1 MNFSVIP
8 LVKYH
13 LISSDVQKRLIIY
26 GFLGFAIF
34 FVAIMNYMLI
44 SIATLSRR
52 AKGVGVHKC
61 SGASSGN
68 IFGMFLAETGILVI
82 FSVLLS
88 LLLIVNAH
96 EIIEDLLSVRY
107 PHFLRGDTMGA
118 FAYDCDTFPF
128 GRWHTGTAVFAYT
141 SHEVFRRYSDGK
153 TGWKRS
159 SSFIQFTGVSFVLGL
174 LLVTLLQYNHLMS
187 RDMGIN
193 VPGLVQAGTW
203 LPKKR

>member
-1 MNFSVIP
+1 MCIRDRYKDMPENTVLTHDFVVSIHRDGGYQGGYGWKGNDVFYTFLRLRNAADIDKVNDNIQRVIEKYTPAQYDDWKMNFSVIP

-88 LLLIVNAH
+88 LLL
-96 EIIEDLLSVRY
+96 LSLIHISEPTR
-107 PHFLRGDTMGA
+107 P
-118 FAYDCDTFPF
+118 
-128 GRWHTGTAVFAYT
+128 
-141 SHEVFRRYSDGK
+141 
-153 TGWKRS
+153 
-159 SSFIQFTGVSFVLGL
+159 
-174 LLVTLLQYNHLMS
+174 
-187 RDMGIN
+187 
-193 VPGLVQAGTW
+193 
-203 LPKKR
+203 

>member
-1 MNFSVIP
+1 MSFYTFLRLRNAADIDKVNDNIQRVIEKYTPAQYDDWKMNFSVIP

-61 SGASSGN
+61 SGASSRN

-82 FSVLLS
+82 FSVLFS

-96 EIIEDLLSVRY
+96 EIIEDLLSVRLSSL
-107 PHFLRGDTMGA
+107 FTWGDTMGA

-141 SHEVFRRYSDGK
+141 SHA
-153 TGWKRS
+153 
-159 SSFIQFTGVSFVLGL
+159 GVPSL
-174 LLVTLLQYNHLMS
+174 L
-187 RDMGIN
+187 
-193 VPGLVQAGTW
+193 
-203 LPKKR
+203 

>member
-1 MNFSVIP
+1 MCRSV
-8 LVKYH
+8 
-13 LISSDVQKRLIIY
+13 LIIY

-96 EIIEDLLSVRY
+96 EIIEDLLSVRLSSLFAWETLWV
-107 PHFLRGDTMGA
+107 PLLTIVILFLLAGGI
-118 FAYDCDTFPF
+118 P
-128 GRWHTGTAVFAYT
+128 GRLFSRIPVTQ
-141 SHEVFRRYSDGK
+141 VFRRYSDV
-153 TGWKRS
+153 KRVGNVRYCLYS
-159 SSFIQFTGVSFVLGL
+159 SQVS
-174 LLVTLLQYNHLMS
+174 HLFW
-187 RDMGIN
+187 GCC
-193 VPGLVQAGTW
+193 W
-203 LPKKR
+203 

>member
-68 IFGMFLAETGILVI
+68 IFGMFWQKQE
-82 FSVLLS
+82 SLLS
-88 LLLIVNAH
+88 FP
-96 EIIEDLLSVRY
+96 Y
-107 PHFLRGDTMGA
+107 FL
-118 FAYDCDTFPF
+118 
-128 GRWHTGTAVFAYT
+128 VFC
-141 SHEVFRRYSDGK
+141 
-153 TGWKRS
+153 
-159 SSFIQFTGVSFVLGL
+159 
-174 LLVTLLQYNHLMS
+174 
-187 RDMGIN
+187 
-193 VPGLVQAGTW
+193 
-203 LPKKR
+203 